1 MTELVQETQ
10 EEVVHETS
18 EYLESFKPRSMDW
31 TAARTFAVKNLRI
44 AIRYPANF
52 LVWGVL
58 PIFWFAPFI
67 LMATAIAGPGTSA
80 HFTDIS
86 GFDNYI
92 QFVVIG
98 WFVFMYLDNSIWAIG
113 NNFRWEQMSGTLEP
127 LFSTPV
133 PRISILLGAAIS
145 DTIQGTMQAGILLS
159 ICMVL
164 FGLEYS
170 IVAILP
176 TIIILT
182 LMVIA
187 LYGFSFMLAGLILVF
202 KDPSVL
208 TQMISEM
215 TFMVSPINYPV
226 QALPRSVQFISY
238 LIPTTIGIV
247 TIREIAINGA
257 VDLLSFT
264 QSILGL
270 GVLAVCFWIV
280 GMAVFRYAEKWT
292 KQRGHM
298 GGF

>member
-1 MTELVQETQ
+1 
-10 EEVVHETS
+10 
-18 EYLESFKPRSMDW
+18 MDW
-31 TAARTFAVKNLRI
+31 NAVKSFAAKNLRI
-44 AIRYPANF
+44 AMRYPANF

-58 PIFWFAPFI
+58 PILWFAPFI

-80 HFTDIS
+80 HFTEIS

-145 DTIQGTMQAGILLS
+145 DTVQGTMQACVLLS
-159 ICMVL
+159 VCTVM
-164 FGLEYS
+164 FGLEYAL
-170 IVAILP
+170 VAILP

-182 LMVIA
+182 LMIIA

-208 TQMISEM
+208 TQMITEM
-215 TFMVSPINYPV
+215 T
-226 QALPRSVQFISY
+226 
-238 LIPTTIGIV
+238 
-247 TIREIAINGA
+247 
-257 VDLLSFT
+257 
-264 QSILGL
+264 
-270 GVLAVCFWIV
+270 WI
-280 GMAVFRYAEKWT
+280 
-292 KQRGHM
+292 
-298 GGF
+298 